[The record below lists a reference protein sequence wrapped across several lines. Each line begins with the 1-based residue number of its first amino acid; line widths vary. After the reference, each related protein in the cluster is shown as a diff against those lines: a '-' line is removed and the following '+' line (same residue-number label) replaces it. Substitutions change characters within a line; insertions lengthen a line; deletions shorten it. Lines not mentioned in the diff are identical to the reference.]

1 MFAYKTR
8 NPVVVDAVQKVAVDA
23 LAAVVDQL
31 GQSDR
36 NFAGSLIASFS
47 RFGKLSDKQLP
58 WVDTLTQRATAP
70 KPAPVA
76 YVTVDFKAIQDLF
89 DVASQ
94 TMKRIKV
101 RLQATDGQA
110 VVFNRAG
117 PMSKYAGQIMITDG
131 QPFGQNKF
139 FGRVD
144 VTGEFF
150 ATRSATQA
158 VCELVKEFSE
168 DPAQT
173 AGRYGRLTG
182 GCSFCS
188 HGLKDERSTQ
198 VGYGPVCAKRFGLTW
213 G

>member
-23 LAAVVDQL
+23 LVAVVDQL
-31 GQSDR
+31 GQRDQA
-36 NFAGSLIASFS
+36 FAGSLIAGFN

-58 WVDTLTQRATAP
+58 WIDTLTQRAMAP

-89 DVASQ
+89 DVASR

-150 ATRSATQA
+150 ATRSATQT

-198 VGYGPVCAKRFGLTW
+198 VGYGPVCAKRFGLVW

>member
-1 MFAYKTR
+1 MFAHKIRTS
-8 NPVVVDAVQKVAVDA
+8 VAVDVTQKVAVDA

-36 NFAGSLIASFS
+36 NFAGSLIAGFN

-89 DVASQ
+89 DVASK

-101 RLQATDGQA
+101 RLQTADGQS

-117 PMSKYAGQIMITDG
+117 AMSKYAGQIMITDG

-150 ATRSATQA
+150 ATRSATQE

-198 VGYGPVCAKRFGLTW
+198 VGYGPVCAKRFGLVW

>member
-31 GQSDR
+31 GRSDR
-36 NFAGSLIASFS
+36 NFASSLIAGFS
-47 RFGKLSDKQLP
+47 RFGKLSDKQLS

-101 RLQATDGQA
+101 RLQTTDGQA

-139 FGRVD
+139 FGRIDVD
-144 VTGEFF
+144 GSFYG
-150 ATRSATQA
+150 TRSADQT
-158 VCELVKEFSE
+158 VVDLVKEFAG
-168 DPAQT
+168 DPAGT

-182 GCSFCS
+182 GCSFCNHS
-188 HGLKDERSTQ
+188 LKDDRSTE
-198 VGYGPVCAKRFGLTW
+198 VGYGPVCAKNFGLVW